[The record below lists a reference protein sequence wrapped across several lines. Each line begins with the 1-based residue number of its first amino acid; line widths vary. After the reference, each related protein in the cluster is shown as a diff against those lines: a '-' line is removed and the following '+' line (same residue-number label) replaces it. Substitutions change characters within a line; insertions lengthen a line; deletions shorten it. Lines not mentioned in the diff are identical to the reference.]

1 MTSATDPDPRW
12 RAYESPSN
20 MTDALTT
27 RIMDSIRNA
36 IKERGRA
43 SLAVSGGSTPRALY
57 ERLAHQD
64 ADWDRVV
71 IVLVDERWVEPGA
84 KGSNETFVRETLV
97 QGEAS
102 RAKLIGLKTSGGSP
116 EDGLDEAEA
125 RLSKVP
131 HPFDI
136 VILGMGDDGHTAS
149 WFPHAKGLEK
159 AIHGTGVRVAAIE
172 ARPSEITGPFTQRI
186 TLTRA
191 ALSDASEIHILL
203 SGVNKR
209 QTWQEASG
217 PGEIEDMPVRVL
229 IRDLDLPLQA
239 HWAA

>member
-1 MTSATDPDPRW
+1 MTSATDSDPRW
-12 RAYESPSN
+12 NEYESSSV
-20 MTDALTT
+20 MADTLAT
-27 RIMDSIRNA
+27 RIMESIAKA
-36 IKERGRA
+36 IKERGHA

-57 ERLAHQD
+57 ERLAHQE

-71 IVLVDERWVEPGA
+71 VVLVDERWVEPGA
-84 KGSNETFVRETLV
+84 RGSNETFVRETLI
-97 QGEAS
+97 QGEAR
-102 RAKLIGLKTSGGSP
+102 RAQLVGLKTSGDGP
-116 EDGLDEAEA
+116 EDGLAEAEA
-125 RLSKVP
+125 LLSKVP
-131 HPFDI
+131 SPFDV

-149 WFPHAKGLEK
+149 WFPHAKGLEQ
-159 AIHGTGVRVAAIE
+159 AIKGTGARVAAIE
-172 ARPSEITGPFTQRI
+172 AQPSEITGPFTQRI

-191 ALSDASEIHILL
+191 ALSDAPEIHILL

-229 IRDLDLPLQA
+229 IRDPELPLQA